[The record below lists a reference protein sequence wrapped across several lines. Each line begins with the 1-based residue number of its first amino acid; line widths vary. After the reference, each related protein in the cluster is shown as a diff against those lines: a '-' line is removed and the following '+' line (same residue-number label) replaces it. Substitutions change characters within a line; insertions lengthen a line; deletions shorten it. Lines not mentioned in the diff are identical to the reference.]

1 MKCFAPLAAGLALA
15 AVFAGSASAQIVR
28 GGDPKGAI
36 ASVVTVPAGYD
47 TIYVSGMTPP
57 MLDPKGDPALTATFG
72 DTKTQ
77 TLGVLKRIED
87 ALKSQGATMA
97 DVVMMRVLLVGDPAK
112 GGKMDFAG
120 MMESYKTYSSAPQIS
135 PTSPRASLVRCR
147 RWSCQAC
154 WSRSRSRRPASPNRP
169 FLIRRFRKGRRACSF
184 PFFVSKR

>member
-1 MKCFAPLAAGLALA
+1 MKRFAPLAAGLALA

-57 MLDPKGDPALTATFG
+57 LLDPKGDTALTATFG

-120 MMESYKTYSSAPQIS
+120 MMESYKTYFGTAEQPNKPSRI
-135 PTSPRASLVRCR
+135 TSQVSGLVAGGMLVEIEV
-147 RWSCQAC
+147 QA
-154 WSRSRSRRPASPNRP
+154 A
-169 FLIRRFRKGRRACSF
+169 RK
-184 PFFVSKR
+184 PK

>member
-1 MKCFAPLAAGLALA
+1 MKRFAPLAAGLALA

-57 MLDPKGDPALTATFG
+57 LLDPKGDPALTATFG

-120 MMESYKTYSSAPQIS
+120 MMESYKTYFGTAEQPNKPSRI
-135 PTSPRASLVRCR
+135 TSQVSSLVMPGMLVEIEV
-147 RWSCQAC
+147 QA
-154 WSRSRSRRPASPNRP
+154 A
-169 FLIRRFRKGRRACSF
+169 RK
-184 PFFVSKR
+184 SK

>member
-1 MKCFAPLAAGLALA
+1 MKRFAPLAAGLALA

-57 MLDPKGDPALTATFG
+57 LLDPKGDPALTATFG

-120 MMESYKTYSSAPQIS
+120 MMESYKTYFGTAEQPNKPSRI
-135 PTSPRASLVRCR
+135 TSQVSSLVMPGMLVEIEV
-147 RWSCQAC
+147 QA
-154 WSRSRSRRPASPNRP
+154 A
-169 FLIRRFRKGRRACSF
+169 RK
-184 PFFVSKR
+184 PK